1 MFCSKVKKIVRIA
14 LSYMSYLKCKNSITF
29 DSLPRPLLYRGTNI
43 QLLMGAHRDQL
54 HVGEGGALLCNI
66 LLCKNGTFKSG
77 NYVQIGP
84 GTRIECVSHIE
95 IGDNTTISRNVII
108 SDNNNHP
115 VNPIDR
121 LQMSYLPLGAE
132 KKQMYYSVSC
142 PIKIGN
148 TVWIGENARIC
159 KGVTIGDGSI
169 VAANS
174 IVTKDVPSNCI
185 AAGNPA
191 KIVKTNIETT
201 PRIYID

>member
-1 MFCSKVKKIVRIA
+1 MLYSKIKRIVRNA
-14 LSYMSYLKCKNSITF
+14 LSYISYLKCKSSITF
-29 DSLPRPLLYRGTNI
+29 DSNLRPLLYRDTNI
-43 QLLMGAHRDQL
+43 QLLMGARKNQL
-54 HVGEGGALLCNI
+54 HVGEGGALLCYI
-66 LLCKNGTFKSG
+66 LLCKNGKFKSG

-84 GTRIECVSHIE
+84 GTRIECVNNIE

-121 LQMSYLPLGAE
+121 LQMSYMPLGAE
-132 KKQMYYSVSC
+132 KKQMYYSVSS
-142 PIKIGN
+142 PVKIGR

-159 KGVTIGDGSI
+159 KGVTIGDGAI

-174 IVTKDVPSNCI
+174 VVTKDVPSNCI

-191 KIVKTNIETT
+191 KIVKTNIEET
-201 PRIYID
+201 PRIYKD